1 MVRVADE
8 IVIDLMLSAGG
19 VTYKE
24 AEEEIESREI
34 DGVSIPFASAK
45 LLLRTKQTFRDKDIP
60 DRLFL
65 ERKLRDSST

>member
-1 MVRVADE
+1 
-8 IVIDLMLSAGG
+8 MLSAGG